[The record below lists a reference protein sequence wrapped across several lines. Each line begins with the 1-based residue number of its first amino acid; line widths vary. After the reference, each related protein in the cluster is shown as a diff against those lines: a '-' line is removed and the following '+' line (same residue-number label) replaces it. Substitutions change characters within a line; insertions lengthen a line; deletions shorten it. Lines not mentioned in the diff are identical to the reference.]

1 MNSVYELMCDV
12 CKESA
17 YIYIFVWFANTKRS
31 PDYTDS
37 RGYLGKW
44 KKDSSK

>member
-1 MNSVYELMCDV
+1 MYVRNLL
-12 CKESA
+12 
-17 YIYIFVWFANTKRS
+17 IYIFFVWFANTKRS